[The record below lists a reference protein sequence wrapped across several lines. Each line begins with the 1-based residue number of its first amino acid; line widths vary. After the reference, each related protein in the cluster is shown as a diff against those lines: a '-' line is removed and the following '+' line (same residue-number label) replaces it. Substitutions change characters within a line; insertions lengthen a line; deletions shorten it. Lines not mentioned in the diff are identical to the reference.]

1 IFAGTEGIARVAG
14 RGEFPS
20 LGMPDPSKDPQAPD
34 LVLYA
39 KDDYAFGNPPSGSGG
54 PVVAALDTAAGAHG
68 YLNTDP
74 DMNAIFIASGYNI
87 RHASLGDIK
96 NLQVAPALAAL
107 LQVHLPQASSPVPR
121 DLFVQ

>member
-1 IFAGTEGIARVAG
+1 
-14 RGEFPS
+14 
-20 LGMPDPSKDPQAPD
+20 MPDPAKDPQAPD
-34 LVLYA
+34 VVLYA
-39 KDDYAFGNPPSGSGG
+39 KDDYAFSNPPAGGSG
-54 PVVAALDTAAGAHG
+54 PIVITRDIATGAHG

-87 RHASLGDIK
+87 RHTSLGDIK

-107 LQVHLPQASSPVPR
+107 LQVHLPQASSPIPR